1 MIYLGIENQKKQG
14 IIERYCL
21 ANNITKV
28 VILTPEKFA
37 FKYDKTISETV
48 YYPQIIEYKFFYRL
62 LQEISQG
69 TLIIINECLR
79 TQNRHDLTYNC
90 IRHYL
95 TQTKH
100 KIIFQYLPIIDT
112 PQDFMTLFDFDTQ
125 SRWKREKFDID
136 LLQESEIV
144 ISKRDIAFNFIE
156 ITADDKLKSSYQAKK
171 QKLFA
176 EIGIKDP
183 HTLPR
188 NLYLIAG
195 KAKLGHI
202 DPSKQYLGRNNRFKI
217 EAMHKYKQDD
227 YPETPFTVFELPHN
241 FIDYT
246 DFLALSAQDE
256 VDVLATDI
264 KADQWYC
271 KRYQEWKER
280 LDETYTSLFNR

>member
-1 MIYLGIENQKKQG
+1 MIYLGFQKDQKPD
-14 IIERYCL
+14 IIKRYCQD
-21 ANNITKV
+21 NKISKV
-28 VILTPEKFA
+28 VILTPEKFSIQA
-37 FKYDKTISETV
+37 VSDLSETV

-62 LQEISQG
+62 LQEICND
-69 TLIIINECLR
+69 TLIVINECLR

-100 KIIFQYLPIIDT
+100 QIIFQYLPIIDND
-112 PQDFMTLFDFDTQ
+112 QDFMILFDFDTQ

-136 LLQESEIV
+136 LLQEAEIV
-144 ISKRDIAFNFIE
+144 ILKREIIFNFIK
-156 ITADDKLKSSYQAKK
+156 IVADDKLKLSYETKK

-176 EIGIKDP
+176 EIGVKDP

-188 NLYLIAG
+188 NLYLVAG
-195 KAKLGHI
+195 KAKLDYI
-202 DPSKQYLGRNNRFKI
+202 DQSKKCIGRNNRFKVDS
-217 EAMHKYKQDD
+217 MHKYKQDS
-227 YPETPFTVFELPHN
+227 YPEDRFIVFEFPHN

-246 DFLALSAQDE
+246 DFIALSAQDE

-271 KRYQEWKER
+271 NRYQDWKER
-280 LDETYTSLFNR
+280 LNETYTSLFNR

>member
-1 MIYLGIENQKKQG
+1 MIYLGIESKKKQG

-21 ANNITKV
+21 ANSIAKV

-37 FKYDKTISETV
+37 FKYDKATSETV

-62 LQEISQG
+62 LQEISHE
-69 TLIIINECLR
+69 TLIVISECLR

-100 KIIFQYLPIIDT
+100 QIIFQYLPVIDNQ
-112 PQDFMTLFDFDTQ
+112 QDFMILFDFDTQ

-144 ISKRDIAFNFIE
+144 IAKRDIAFNFIE
-156 ITADDKLKSSYQAKK
+156 ITANDKLKSYYEAKK
-171 QKLFA
+171 QKLFS

-195 KAKLGHI
+195 KAKIGHI
-202 DPSKQYLGRNNRFKI
+202 DQSKQCVGRNNRFKI
-217 EAMHKYKQDD
+217 DAMHKYKQDC

-246 DFLALSAQDE
+246 DFLALSAEDE

-271 KRYQEWKER
+271 ERYQEWKER
-280 LDETYTSLFNR
+280 LDETYTSLFNG